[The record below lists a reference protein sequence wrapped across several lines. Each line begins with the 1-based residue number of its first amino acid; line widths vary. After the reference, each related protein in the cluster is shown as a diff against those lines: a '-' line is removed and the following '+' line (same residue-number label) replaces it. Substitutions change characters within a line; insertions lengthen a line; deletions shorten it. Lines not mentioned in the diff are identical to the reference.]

1 MNNKGPQSYKN
12 AIYQAQKE
20 ALSRDSSVVVF
31 GLGADGTGRIFGSM
45 GDLPELFR
53 ERVFDVPACENS
65 LTGMA
70 LGLATSGMKPVLV
83 HQRLDFSL
91 LGFDQLVNNI
101 AKWRYMF
108 GGALEAP
115 LTIRMIIGRGWGQGP
130 QHSQAL
136 HGCFAHIPGLKVLMP
151 SNPSDAYNMLLGAI
165 FDRDPVVFIEHR
177 WLFEVLGSIEI
188 SRDSNYLRAK
198 VVRSGTQLTIA
209 SISYGVLE
217 CLNAAKI
224 LEGIGISVEV
234 IDLRCV
240 SPLDS
245 ETIIESVKKTGRFIF
260 VDIGHLSF
268 GLASEAISRVA
279 EGCFEYLKA
288 APRKIGLPDLP
299 LPTSVSL
306 MKHYYPGV
314 SDILEVA
321 TEILGL
327 AESFA
332 SLNDFLRIKEEK
344 LNLKPDQPHIGSIDP
359 F

>member
-1 MNNKGPQSYKN
+1 
-12 AIYQAQKE
+12 
-20 ALSRDSSVVVF
+20 
-31 GLGADGTGRIFGSM
+31 
-45 GDLPELFR
+45 
-53 ERVFDVPACENS
+53 
-65 LTGMA
+65 
-70 LGLATSGMKPVLV
+70 
-83 HQRLDFSL
+83 
-91 LGFDQLVNNI
+91 
-101 AKWRYMF
+101 
-108 GGALEAP
+108 
-115 LTIRMIIGRGWGQGP
+115 
-130 QHSQAL
+130 
-136 HGCFAHIPGLKVLMP
+136 MP